1 MPGVEVCLSR
11 GSYALYFSQPLEID
25 APFRLTFVSAAET
38 QPAVLKESA
47 AAKARQPYDMSASAA

>member
-1 MPGVEVCLSR
+1 MSGVEVCLSE

-25 APFRLTFVSAAET
+25 APFGLTFVSAAET